1 MSSVSHESG
10 EEEEEKVEIFKYLTQ
25 ESIIQ
30 PNNERTQKIR
40 REKREREMLLKQ
52 EQDEQERMRK
62 ALDNEQKEK
71 DKQLKDRLRAEA
83 EKRKLQ
89 EIKKEEEIIE
99 LKDLKGNF
107 AKTVLEIRANVTSL
121 EMVMTG
127 TEFTPV
133 QRRLIYKSLEK
144 NTSLKVSQ
152 SLLRTDSNLF
162 LGVFIEQKINQ

>member
-1 MSSVSHESG
+1 MSVQSNPSA
-10 EEEEEKVEIFKYLTQ
+10 EEEQEIEIFKYLTQ
-25 ESIIQ
+25 ESVIQ
-30 PNNERTQKIR
+30 PNNEHTQKIR

-89 EIKKEEEIIE
+89 EKKKDEEKEE
-99 LKDLKGNF
+99 LLSLKGNF
-107 AKTVLEIRANVTSL
+107 AKTVLEMRNNETGL

-127 TEFTPV
+127 TEFTTV

-144 NTSLKVSQ
+144 NTSLKVRKCYNCVLTN
-152 SLLRTDSNLF
+152 LLGICF
-162 LGVFIEQKINQ
+162 EQKVNQ

>member
-1 MSSVSHESG
+1 MSSVSDGSG
-10 EEEEEKVEIFKYLTQ
+10 EEEQQIEIFKYLTQ

-40 REKREREMLLKQ
+40 REKREREMILKQ

-107 AKTVLEIRANVTSL
+107 GKTVLEIRSNVTAL

-133 QRRLIYKSLEK
+133 
-144 NTSLKVSQ
+144 
-152 SLLRTDSNLF
+152 
-162 LGVFIEQKINQ
+162 

>member
-62 ALDNEQKEK
+62 ALDNE
-71 DKQLKDRLRAEA
+71 
-83 EKRKLQ
+83 
-89 EIKKEEEIIE
+89 
-99 LKDLKGNF
+99 
-107 AKTVLEIRANVTSL
+107 
-121 EMVMTG
+121 
-127 TEFTPV
+127 
-133 QRRLIYKSLEK
+133 
-144 NTSLKVSQ
+144 
-152 SLLRTDSNLF
+152 
-162 LGVFIEQKINQ
+162 